1 MHILNSNL
9 WPESTSKVEAYI
21 VELNAFKKVFDHYI
35 GMEVFKVFTVDDV
48 TEGFFWSIPSYT
60 CRYFDI
66 PNIKPVGFSSKMF
79 NLHEDKTSWSKLAL
93 L

>member
-48 TEGFFWSIPSYT
+48 TEGFFCLYLVTHVVILTFLILSQWGFRVKCSTSTRI
-60 CRYFDI
+60 RHHG
-66 PNIKPVGFSSKMF
+66 PN
-79 NLHEDKTSWSKLAL
+79 
-93 L
+93 